1 MVRLAKESNPFDGI
15 SDGIIKGAVL
25 TVKLKMRLA
34 AAVDEAVAALKRLTC
49 CAAPSSGSR
58 CLHISPA
65 WLITM
70 ASSGCSQ
77 RYRKEHF
84 D

>member
-1 MVRLAKESNPFDGI
+1 MVRLTKETNPFDGI
-15 SDGIIKGAVL
+15 SYGVIEGAVVAIEL
-25 TVKLKMRLA
+25 AMRLA
-34 AAVDEAVAALKRLTC
+34 AAVDEAVAALKRLAC

-70 ASSGCSQ
+70 ASAGCSQ
-77 RYRKEHF
+77 LYRKEHF

>member
-1 MVRLAKESNPFDGI
+1 V
-15 SDGIIKGAVL
+15 
-25 TVKLKMRLA
+25 RLA

-70 ASSGCSQ
+70 ASAGRTQLYCG
-77 RYRKEHF
+77 EHF